1 MHKYVEAMEWAESIK
16 LSVLYFFLPYILKT
30 GSLTENGVQIA
41 ESKLQRYSI
50 LLSTDQGIYLAFYL
64 ITENLSSDPY
74 ICEIKGIVQ
83 QATSTLPLLSLLFLP
98 LRASFFFP
106 ITNKKVTFSKV
117 V

>member
-50 LLSTDQGIYLAFYL
+50 LLSTDQGTYLAFYF

-98 LRASFFFP
+98 LRARFFFP
-106 ITNKKVTFSKV
+106 LQTKK
-117 V
+117 